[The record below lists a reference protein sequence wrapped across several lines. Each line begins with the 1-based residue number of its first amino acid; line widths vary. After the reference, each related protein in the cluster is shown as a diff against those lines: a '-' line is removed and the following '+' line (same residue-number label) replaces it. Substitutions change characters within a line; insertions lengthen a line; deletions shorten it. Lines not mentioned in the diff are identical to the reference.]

1 MLMIRQSQMA
11 VLRDAIL
18 ESFRRKLAEHLRA
31 NFPACADMSATELDA
46 FVADGVARAAQYG
59 ITVERDICK
68 FLNLMVVFGRDFDVK
83 RPWAQEVL
91 AQNTGARL
99 RLNRIYARAI
109 RVAHAEAK
117 S

>member
-1 MLMIRQSQMA
+1 MIRQSQMA
-11 VLRDAIL
+11 VLRDALL
-18 ESFRRKLAEHLRA
+18 ESFRRKLAGHLRA
-31 NFPACADMSATELDA
+31 NFPACAAMHTAELDA
-46 FVADGVARAAQYG
+46 FVAEGVARASQYG
-59 ITVERDICK
+59 IVVERDICK

-83 RPWAQEVL
+83 RPWAKPIL

-99 RLNRIYARAI
+99 RLNRLYARAI